1 MVLVPLEQRVEP
13 MAVVGEMDWCYRI
26 VAPVVVAVAVV
37 VVVVAMVVVVAVVCA
52 AVVVCVVVA
61 VCWYH

>member
-1 MVLVPLEQRVEP
+1 MVLVPLEQRVGP

-26 VAPVVVAVAVV
+26 VALVAVAVAVV
-37 VVVVAMVVVVAVVCA
+37 VVVVAMVVVVAVVC
-52 AVVVCVVVA
+52 VVVVVVVA

>member
-26 VAPVVVAVAVV
+26 VALVAAVV
-37 VVVVAMVVVVAVVCA
+37 VVVPVVVVVV
-52 AVVVCVVVA
+52 
-61 VCWYH
+61 